1 MYNIN
6 VKDDNDWGYA
16 LGQILGRI
24 GAKMYDS
31 NMNRQAYK
39 NNQQV
44 LADAGTDDLRS
55 KYKTADNELSNYVK
69 ANDKITN
76 DFKEQADK
84 YNAATSDS
92 DKAAIAAKLNQM
104 GAAIDTAFDPNN
116 NQAWTQAL
124 SLAQQNKGANQTD
137 LEPYTQNLSDL
148 RDKVALSED
157 YANAMKGTK
166 VSDGTFQRY
175 KDYMNKPT
183 VAPQPTQSLAQPQY
197 DFSQLQLGQNN
208 QLPKYVNLF
217 GQ

>member
-44 LADAGTDDLRS
+44 LADAGTDDLRNQ
-55 KYKTADNELSNYVK
+55 YKTADTELSNYVK

-84 YNAATSDS
+84 YNEATSDN

-104 GAAIDTAFDPNN
+104 GAAIDKAFDPNN

-137 LEPYTQNLSDL
+137 LEPYTKNLSDL

-166 VSDGTFQRY
+166 VSDGTFTRY
-175 KDYMNKPT
+175 KDYMNKPA
-183 VAPQPTQSLAQPQY
+183 VAPQPQTLAQPQY

-208 QLPKYVNLF
+208 QLPRYVNLF